1 MTSQTDRGQEQPQ
14 PAMLGDRVRNALV
27 VIVGAA
33 MMTGLAFAAVS
44 LLAAPDGWVMKATQQ
59 ALLDQQQA
67 VATSY
72 FANYGE

>member
-1 MTSQTDRGQEQPQ
+1 MTSKTDLGQEQPQ
-14 PAMLGDRVRNALV
+14 PAVLSDRVRNALV
-27 VIVGAA
+27 VTAGAT
-33 MMTGLAFAAVS
+33 MMMGLAFAAFS

-72 FANYGE
+72 LVNYGE